1 MTRNFTTLNSYFVLV
16 PGGLA
21 ASVKGA
27 LRIKRLRCNSATAA
41 DRWLQLHSGTAI
53 PSNGAVPLYA
63 PLLVPNAYISEDTFE
78 DPRVVPA
85 PGIVAVIS
93 STRAT
98 LTVDAA
104 ALIDITVE
112 VEEYELQSPVTLTTV
127 GDITTSVKSLELWAE
142 SAGPKTLIRA
152 DLYNSSGGT
161 IYAQLFA
168 KDSPSDGATPLKS
181 WSIATLTPLVL
192 DFGPNAGIS
201 PYAQETDGTAR
212 RGGTL
217 VFSSTQNTK
226 TLVGSNSGT
235 IKAQY
240 K

>member
-21 ASVKGA
+21 ASIKGA
-27 LRIKRLRCNSATAA
+27 LRIKRIRCNSATAA

-63 PLLVPNAYISEDTFE
+63 PLLVPNVYISEDTFD
-78 DPRVVPA
+78 DPRIVPA

-104 ALIDITVE
+104 ANIDITVE
-112 VEEYELQSPVTLTTV
+112 VEEYELQSPVSLTTA
-127 GDITTSVKSLELWAE
+127 GDLTTSIKNLEVWAE
-142 SAGPKTLIRA
+142 SAGPKTLVRA
-152 DLYNSSGGT
+152 DIYNSSGGT
-161 IYAQLFA
+161 VYVQLFA
-168 KDSPSDGATPLKS
+168 KDSPAEGAVPIRSWSLATVTPL
-181 WSIATLTPLVL
+181 IL

-201 PYAQETDGTAR
+201 PYAQDADATAR
-212 RGGTL
+212 KGCTL
-217 VFSSTQNTK
+217 LFSSTQNTK
-226 TLVGSNSGT
+226 TLVGANSGT
-235 IKAQY
+235 IKAYY